1 MKEGKQDD
9 LVLMQRIAG
18 GDQRALG
25 QLYDRYGR
33 LVYGLARSVVRDEAA
48 AEEITQDVFTR
59 VWSRSGTYQPEQGR
73 PLTWL
78 MRIARNRAIDE
89 LRSRSSRPQA
99 SSISWLEEDLPDGGT
114 DLAEEVELSRRRKEV
129 AGAIAALPAQQ
140 RQVLALAYFQAYSHR
155 EIAGILKQPLG
166 TVKTRLRSAMKR
178 LRAVLEEG

>member
-1 MKEGKQDD
+1 MREGRQDD
-9 LVLMQRIAG
+9 LILMQRIAG

-33 LVYGLARSVVRDEAA
+33 LVYGLARSVVGDEAA
-48 AEEITQDVFTR
+48 AEEITQDAFTR
-59 VWSRSGTYQPEQGR
+59 VWSRAGTYLPAQGR

-99 SSISWLEEDLPDGGT
+99 RSIWLEEDLPDGGA
-114 DLAEEVELSRRRKEV
+114 DLAEEAELARRRKLV
-129 AGAIAALPAQQ
+129 TGAIAALPAGE
-140 RQVLALAYFQAYSHR
+140 RQVLALAYFQAYTHR

-178 LRAVLEEG
+178 LRAALEEH